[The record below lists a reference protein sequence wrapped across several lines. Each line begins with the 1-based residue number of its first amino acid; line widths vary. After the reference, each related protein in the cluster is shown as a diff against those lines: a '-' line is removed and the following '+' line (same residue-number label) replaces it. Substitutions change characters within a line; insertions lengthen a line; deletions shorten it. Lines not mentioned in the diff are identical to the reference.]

1 MAEISTIA
9 RPYAEA
15 AFSIAEASGD
25 LSGWSVLLGN
35 LAATAARPEV
45 RNLLGNPLVSNA
57 DLIDIFASASGK
69 PSADTRNFLSML
81 VDNGRLAALESI
93 RDQFDLLKQEHEGT
107 VDAMIESAF
116 PLDTAALADLV
127 AHLERKFS
135 RKIRPTVTVDTDLI
149 GGVRIA
155 VGDQVI
161 DSSVRGQ
168 LSTMA
173 TRLASA

>member
-15 AFSIAEASGD
+15 AFAIAEKSGD
-25 LSGWSVLLGN
+25 LSRWSMMLGN
-35 LAATAARPEV
+35 LVTTADRPEV
-45 RNLLGNPLVSNA
+45 RALVGNPLVSNA
-57 DLIDIFASASGK
+57 DLVDIFAAASGDA
-69 PSADTRNFLSML
+69 SAETRNFLGML
-81 VDNGRLAALESI
+81 VDNDRLAALESV
-93 RDQFDLLKQEHEGT
+93 REQFDLLKQEREGT
-107 VDAMIESAF
+107 VDANIESAF
-116 PLDTAALADLV
+116 PLDGNELADLV
-127 AHLERKFS
+127 ANLERKFS
-135 RKIRPTVTVDTDLI
+135 RRIKPTVTVVSDLI

-168 LSTMA
+168 LAAMA